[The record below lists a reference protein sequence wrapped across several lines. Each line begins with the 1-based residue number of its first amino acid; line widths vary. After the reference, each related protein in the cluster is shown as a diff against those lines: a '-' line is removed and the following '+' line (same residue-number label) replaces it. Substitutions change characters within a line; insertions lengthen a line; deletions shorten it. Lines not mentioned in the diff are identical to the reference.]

1 MKTATAQS
9 SLFPQWTMK
18 LVVCSFEGVQ
28 MKSSF
33 ELCLILNAL
42 IVYSVQKT
50 YQSNMQN
57 KKFQREK
64 KPNRFLC
71 DANSPI
77 RIMAIFMIKQL
88 HGKSAKHPLKSSRST
103 KRSSLKR
110 TAYLI
115 IRCNQSSLPSL
126 NQLMNR
132 NVFTHQQDTNSLMG
146 LNLATDVV

>member
-64 KPNRFLC
+64 KN
-71 DANSPI
+71 
-77 RIMAIFMIKQL
+77 KQI
-88 HGKSAKHPLKSSRST
+88 
-103 KRSSLKR
+103 SLWRKFS
-110 TAYLI
+110 Y
-115 IRCNQSSLPSL
+115 
-126 NQLMNR
+126 
-132 NVFTHQQDTNSLMG
+132 QDYG
-146 LNLATDVV
+146 HIHD